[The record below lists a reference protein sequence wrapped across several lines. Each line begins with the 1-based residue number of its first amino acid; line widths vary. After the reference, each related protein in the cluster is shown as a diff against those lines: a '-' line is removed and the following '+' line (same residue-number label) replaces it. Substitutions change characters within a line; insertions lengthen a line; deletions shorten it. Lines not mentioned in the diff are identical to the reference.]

1 MPTARLLTRRRG
13 VPSIRAV
20 RMPSL
25 LQLRVRYPLLL
36 CFGATLF
43 ACAFIHGPLAE
54 GTAVESAF
62 AAVILCALV
71 LAAIALSG
79 RIGFGLIAGSS
90 PMLLLEIAANL
101 KFKYLATPL
110 LAPDLLYYVNRELL
124 ITLLNYPL
132 LLGAIV
138 LALIL
143 APLLLITAWRSDRKP
158 SGNWRMRGTR
168 VFGICAAVLA
178 MTVAMNPAGPFAQV
192 HAKGMWLAMNDD
204 SLVSDF
210 LISFRSTRVVA
221 PDFVAADANRF
232 DWRDAPPAAN
242 AAQPKPDIV
251 AVLEES
257 TFDPRML
264 AACTLPNVC
273 DYRMFHAD
281 ANTLAHGWLEVHTWG
296 GGTWTTEFAF
306 LTGLSHDL
314 FGPAGIYA
322 PFNLAPR
329 IRYTLA
335 RALRENGYRTVA
347 IYPTDG
353 DFLNGR
359 AAYADYGF
367 DAFYGGEQLGLGWHS
382 TDADLMHAFQ
392 RVFAAE
398 KRKANGKPVF
408 LFMLTLH
415 QHGPHMTPLSQLP
428 APYNKPLFSG
438 KLASDKLL
446 DDWLNLNLTNYL
458 QRLAMSDAAEAHL
471 ESMLRADDRPAL
483 LLHFGDHQPSFD
495 GAITALQKK
504 LPPQIANP
512 QVATYYMLKGFHL
525 KSPPRFDYP
534 VLDIAFAGSLLL
546 DASGLR
552 KDGFFTANA
561 LLRERCRGQYSDCRD
576 LAVLNS
582 YRADVFGA
590 LHDLAD

>member
-1 MPTARLLTRRRG
+1 MLCQHPRVRL
-13 VPSIRAV
+13 PA
-20 RMPSL
+20 L
-25 LQLRVRYPLLL
+25 LELRVRYPLLL
-36 CFGATLF
+36 CFGAALF
-43 ACAFIHGPLAE
+43 VCTFVNGPAAE
-54 GTAVESAF
+54 GTDSESAF

-79 RIGFGLIAGSS
+79 RIAFGLIAGSA

-110 LAPDLLYYVNRELL
+110 LAPDLYYYFNRQTVV
-124 ITLLNYPL
+124 TLLNYPFL
-132 LLGAIV
+132 IIAIA

-143 APLLLITAWRSDRKP
+143 VPLLLIAAWHNDRVPPARWPVRSARAIG
-158 SGNWRMRGTR
+158 S
-168 VFGICAAVLA
+168 IAAA
-178 MTVAMNPAGPFAQV
+178 AASIVAMNPSGPFAQV

-204 SLVSDF
+204 SFVSDF
-210 LISFRSTRVVA
+210 LISFRSTRIVT
-221 PDFVAADANRF
+221 PGFDAADAKRY
-232 DWRDAPPAAN
+232 DWRDDLQPAV
-242 AAQPKPDIV
+242 AAQTKPDIV

-264 AACTLPNVC
+264 AACTLPRVC

-306 LTGLSHDL
+306 LTGLPHDV
-314 FGPAGIYA
+314 FGPGGIYA

-335 RALRENGYRTVA
+335 RALHENGYRTVA
-347 IYPTDG
+347 IYPTDS

-359 AAYADYGF
+359 EAYADYGF

-382 TDADLMHAFQ
+382 TDTDLLRAFQ
-392 RVFAAE
+392 RVFATE
-398 KRKANGKPVF
+398 KAKARGTPVF

-428 APYNKPLFSG
+428 APYDKPLFQG
-438 KLASDKLL
+438 KLAQDKLL

-458 QRLAMSDAAEAHL
+458 QRLSMSDTAEARL
-471 ESMLRADDRPAL
+471 ESMLRKDDRPAL

-495 GAITALQKK
+495 GAINALMKK
-504 LPPQIANP
+504 TPPQIDDSKF
-512 QVATYYMLKGFHL
+512 VTYYMLKGFNL
-525 KSPPRFDYP
+525 KSPRHFDYP
-534 VLDIAFAGSLLL
+534 TLDIAFAGSLLL
-546 DASGLR
+546 DAADLR

-561 LLRERCRGQYSDCRD
+561 LLRERCRGQYEDCRD
-576 LAVLNS
+576 LAVLKS
-582 YRADVFGA
+582 WRADVFGP

>member
-1 MPTARLLTRRRG
+1 MQL
-13 VPSIRAV
+13 PSFLD
-20 RMPSL
+20 P
-25 LQLRVRYPLLL
+25 RVRYPLLL
-36 CFGATLF
+36 CFGLALFLCTFVNGPAT
-43 ACAFIHGPLAE
+43 E
-54 GTAVESAF
+54 GTHSESAF

-79 RIGFGLIAGSS
+79 RIAFGLIAGSA

-110 LAPDLLYYVNRELL
+110 LAPDLFYYVNRELL
-124 ITLLNYPL
+124 ITLLNYPFL
-132 LLGAIV
+132 TGAIL
-138 LALIL
+138 LALIIV
-143 APLLLITAWRSDRKP
+143 PLLIAAAWRSDLKP
-158 SGNWRMRGTR
+158 QPHWHTRGAR
-168 VFGICAAVLA
+168 AIGIVAAVVA
-178 MTVAMNPAGPFAQV
+178 FIVAMDPSGPFAQV

-204 SLVSDF
+204 SFVSDF
-210 LISFRSTRVVA
+210 LISFRNTRIAMPAFNVT
-221 PDFVAADANRF
+221 DARRY
-232 DWRDAPPAAN
+232 DWRDDPQAAA
-242 AAQPKPDIV
+242 AAQTKPDIV

-264 AACTLPNVC
+264 AACTLPSVC
-273 DYRMFHAD
+273 DYRMFHPD

-306 LTGLSHDL
+306 LTGLPHDV

-335 RALRENGYRTVA
+335 RALHENGYHTVA

-367 DAFYGGEQLGLGWHS
+367 DTFYGGEQLGLGWHS
-382 TDADLMHAFQ
+382 TDADVMRVFQ

-398 KRKANGKPVF
+398 KQKAQGKPVF

-428 APYNKPLFSG
+428 APYDKPLFPG

-446 DDWLNLNLTNYL
+446 DDWLNLNLMNYL
-458 QRLAMSDAAEAHL
+458 QRLSMSDAAMTKL

-495 GAITALQKK
+495 GAINVLTRKTQPEISDSKF
-504 LPPQIANP
+504 
-512 QVATYYMLKGFHL
+512 VTYYMLKGFKL
-525 KSPPRFDYP
+525 KSPPHFDYP
-534 VLDIAFAGSLLL
+534 MLDIAFAGSLLL
-546 DASGLR
+546 DAADLH

-561 LLRERCRGQYSDCRD
+561 LLRERCKGQYEDCRD

-582 YRADVFGA
+582 YRADVFGP

>member
-1 MPTARLLTRRRG
+1 MRL
-13 VPSIRAV
+13 P
-20 RMPSL
+20 PL
-25 LQLRVRYPLLL
+25 LELRVRYPLLL
-36 CFGATLF
+36 CFGAVLF
-43 ACAFIHGPLAE
+43 VCAFVNGPLTE
-54 GTAVESAF
+54 GTIVESAF
-62 AAVILCALV
+62 AGVILCALV
-71 LAAIALSG
+71 LVAIALSG
-79 RIGFGLIAGSS
+79 RIAFGLIAGSM

-110 LAPDLLYYVNRELL
+110 LAPDLYYYFNWQTVE
-124 ITLLNYPL
+124 TLLNYPFL
-132 LLGAIV
+132 IAAIIVALAIV
-138 LALIL
+138 
-143 APLLLITAWRSDRKP
+143 PLLLIAAWRSEIRP
-158 SGNWRMRGTR
+158 PGNWSMRGMR
-168 VFGICAAVLA
+168 AFGTLAAMLA
-178 MTVAMNPAGPFAQV
+178 LIVAMNPAGPFAEV

-204 SLVSDF
+204 SFVSDF

-221 PDFVAADANRF
+221 PSFIAADASRF
-232 DWRDAPPAAN
+232 DWRDDPRTASAK
-242 AAQPKPDIV
+242 QPKPDIV

-264 AACTLPNVC
+264 TACTLRSVC
-273 DYRMFHAD
+273 DYRMFHPD

-335 RALRENGYRTVA
+335 RVLHENGYRTVA

-382 TDADLMHAFQ
+382 TDADLMRAFQ
-392 RVFAAE
+392 RVFAIE
-398 KRKANGKPVF
+398 KAKAHGAPVF

-428 APYNKPLFSG
+428 APYDKPLFPG

-446 DDWLNLNLTNYL
+446 DGWLNLNLANYL
-458 QRLAMSDAAEAHL
+458 QRLAMSDAAEAQL

-495 GAITALQKK
+495 GAINTLQKS
-504 LPPQIANP
+504 LPARVSNP
-512 QVATYYMLKGFHL
+512 IMVTYYMLKGFGL
-525 KSPPRFDYP
+525 KSRPHFDYP

-546 DASGLR
+546 DAADLH

-561 LLRERCRGQYSDCRD
+561 LLRERCNGQYEGCRD

-582 YRADVFGA
+582 YRADVFGL